1 MLLLTITT
9 SVLAAAL
16 LWRALFARRVERAVA
31 ARLATGVD
39 GVIAGAEPITL
50 GPPRG
55 RDAVLLLHGFG
66 DTPRTLEYA
75 AALLHERGYSVRVP
89 LLPGHGR
96 TLRAFADSQAE
107 QWLAA
112 ARSALASMRERY
124 ERVSLVGLSMGGA
137 LSVLLAADDPELPAL
152 VLVAPYLDA
161 PPLVRR
167 LARWHRAVAIG
178 APYLSGTNPR
188 SIHDD
193 AERARSLAYGAMT
206 PRSLAELTHLAD
218 RARAVLPRVV
228 SPTLIIQ
235 SREDTRVAP
244 SVAERAYE
252 RLGAREKRLVWMEG
266 CGHIITVDRRRDE
279 VLARMADWIDA
290 HARPATQARGDAR
303 PA

>member
-1 MLLLTITT
+1 MLLLTIL
-9 SVLAAAL
+9 SSALAVVL
-16 LWRALFARRVERAVA
+16 LWRTLLARRIERAVA
-31 ARLATGVD
+31 ERLPTGVD
-39 GVIAGAEPITL
+39 GIIPGAEAITL

-75 AALLHERGYSVRVP
+75 AALLHERGYSVHVP

-96 TLRAFADSQAE
+96 TLRAFADSRAE
-107 QWLAA
+107 QWTSA

-137 LSVLLAADDPELPAL
+137 LATLLADGDAGLPAL

-178 APYLSGTNPR
+178 APYLSGSNPR

-206 PRSLAELTHLAD
+206 PRLLAELTRLAD
-218 RARAVLPRVV
+218 RARAALPRVV
-228 SPTLIIQ
+228 SPTLIVQ

-244 SVAERAYE
+244 RIAERAFAL
-252 RLGAREKRLVWMEG
+252 LGAREKRLVWMEG

-279 VLARMADWIDA
+279 VLAHMAEWLDA
-290 HARPATQARGDAR
+290 HARPERQSRSDAR